1 MKYPV
6 NIKPNACSNTGT
18 IPNPNHIFD
27 ASRNL
32 AHLFR
37 IKKKKKIPRTKIEK
51 EEEG

>member
-18 IPNPNHIFD
+18 IPKPNHIFE

-32 AHLFR
+32 ANFSK
-37 IKKKKKIPRTKIEK
+37 IKKKIFRKKKEK